1 MKSFKNI
8 KKIITILLVAC
19 IPLTIIGCGSS
30 EESTQTEKKEDNR
43 PDITLTN
50 LTTVEFTKMYIF
62 QQATSSMGD
71 DYLETRGHLLRGD
84 EMSIKLPNNEDFA
97 PGMYNIMCEDKD
109 GNKFYFNGISLPST
123 ASFFLTMDSN
133 GNTQVTSDEISV
145 SKADTE
151 TEAATGDSNYLSLT
165 VINNTELT
173 LSAIYITPDNN
184 ISLDNNLLSGKTL
197 DTGSN
202 TSVAVPKNIET
213 DSYTITITD
222 DGENNI
228 YFPNVNISSANTVT
242 LSFDDDGTPKAVC
255 N

>member
-1 MKSFKNI
+1 MNI
-8 KKIITILLVAC
+8 RKIITALLIAC
-19 IPLTIIGCGSS
+19 LPLTAVGCGSS
-30 EESTQTEKKEDNR
+30 DEGTQTEKKQDDR

-84 EMSIKLPNNEDFA
+84 EMSIKLPNNEDFT

-109 GNKFYFNGISLPST
+109 GKKFYFNGVSLPST

-145 SKADTE
+145 SKADAA

-165 VINNTELT
+165 VTNNTELQINA
-173 LSAIYITPDNN
+173 LYITPDNN
-184 ISLDNNLLSGKTL
+184 ISLDNNLLSGKSL
-197 DTGSN
+197 DNGS
-202 TSVAVPKNIET
+202 SADVVVPKNIDT
-213 DSYTITITD
+213 DKYTITITD

-228 YFPNVNISSANTVT
+228 YFTDVDISSSTSIT
-242 LSFDDDGTPKAVC
+242 LGFDSDGTPKATC